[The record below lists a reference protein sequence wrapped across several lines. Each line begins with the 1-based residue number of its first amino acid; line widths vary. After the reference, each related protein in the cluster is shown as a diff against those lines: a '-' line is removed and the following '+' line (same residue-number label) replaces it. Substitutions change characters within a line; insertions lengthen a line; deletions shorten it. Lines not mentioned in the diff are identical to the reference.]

1 MWGDADHRPWRRAG
15 YHGRAPKC
23 IASTP
28 QALRYGQ
35 QASAVSFTQKALCNP
50 STSFFAWRAQHY
62 PFRSSCPGW
71 LRTAFICRCCCNRPA
86 PAILPHLPGRMCWS
100 QASRWPCLWWWK
112 GAGWPFRG
120 GGSPCAAWPW
130 VLRWHCR
137 CSCCCGSGIWQRA
150 GCARVW
156 SEGCAVVIT
165 DCAWANCGYCRL
177 ASGSLSG
184 R

>member
-15 YHGRAPKC
+15 YHGRAPRC

-71 LRTAFICRCCCNRPA
+71 LRTAFICLCLGGCAGLGHRGRRVCDGGRAQADHA
-86 PAILPHLPGRMCWS
+86 PVVAAAVLPGRR
-100 QASRWPCLWWWK
+100 AF
-112 GAGWPFRG
+112 AG
-120 GGSPCAAWPW
+120 
-130 VLRWHCR
+130 
-137 CSCCCGSGIWQRA
+137 I
-150 GCARVW
+150 
-156 SEGCAVVIT
+156 AVVP
-165 DCAWANCGYCRL
+165 AAAGA
-177 ASGSLSG
+177 ASGG
-184 R
+184 RQAARGCGVMATPW